1 MQIANKTKNTILAQN
16 AVIADTILKRMKG
29 LLGRKDFKEGE
40 ALVLKPCNS
49 IHTFFMSFAIDVVFV
64 DSNNKVVKA
73 ISAMTPF
80 RLSRIYFKARLA
92 IELPVGTISKTT
104 TQPNDLLQLL

>member
-16 AVIADTILKRMKG
+16 AVIANTILNRMKG

-49 IHTFFMSFAIDVVFV
+49 VHTFFMSLPIDVVFV
-64 DSNNKVVKA
+64 DSDNKVVKT
-73 ISAMTPF
+73 ISAMPPF

-92 IELPVGTISKTT
+92 IELPAGRIAKTS
-104 TQPNDLLQLL
+104 TQPGDFLYIG